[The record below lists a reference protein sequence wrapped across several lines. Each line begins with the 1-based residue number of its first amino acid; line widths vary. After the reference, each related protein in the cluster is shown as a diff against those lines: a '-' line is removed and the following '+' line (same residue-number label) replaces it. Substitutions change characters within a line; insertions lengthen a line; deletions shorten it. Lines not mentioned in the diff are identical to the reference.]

1 MKFIHVGQVVTVR
14 SVGDVFISFE
24 PVLQISHNDDDLF
37 MTGFIFDEVQALEI
51 EDFFRDFVAM
61 SFDQH
66 SSTVVLNMMRSMSYL
81 PDMGLGRR

>member
-1 MKFIHVGQVVTVR
+1 MI
-14 SVGDVFISFE
+14 SSFE
-24 PVLQISHNDDDLF
+24 LVLHIRHNDDDLF
-37 MTGFIFDEVQALEI
+37 MTGFIFDEVQALEM

-81 PDMGLGRR
+81 PDMGLGRC

>member
-1 MKFIHVGQVVTVR
+1 MQ
-14 SVGDVFISFE
+14 SVGDMFISFE

>member
-1 MKFIHVGQVVTVR
+1 MR
-14 SVGDVFISFE
+14 SVGDMFIYFE
-24 PVLQISHNDDDLF
+24 LVLQISHNDDDLF
-37 MTGFIFDEVQALEI
+37 MTGFIFDEVQALEM

-81 PDMGLGRR
+81 PDMGLGRC